1 MKPTPELVLN
11 QAFGKIAFE
20 MGPALPAGYGQ
31 GSAMLIGVQL
41 LLVAQEF
48 NRAAAVRA
56 TENAQMREFFA
67 SHGSKVESALS
78 AELRAAADSRDSDL
92 MVSTLEQANG
102 TLKKLLIRLQ
112 EAAEQTPNHELQGR
126 ILAMLQSWAA
136 ARQVFLP
143 AM

>member
-11 QAFGKIAFE
+11 QAFGRIAFE

-41 LLVAQEF
+41 LLVSQEF
-48 NRAAAVRA
+48 NRAAAVRV
-56 TENAQMREFFA
+56 TENDAMRDLFA
-67 SHGSKVESALS
+67 EYCGKVEPALRGD
-78 AELRAAADSRDSDL
+78 LRQAADSKDADIL
-92 MVSTLEQANG
+92 VSTLEKSNAE
-102 TLKKLLIRLQ
+102 LKKVLIRLQ
-112 EAAEQTPNHELQGR
+112 ETAENASDKVLEAR
-126 ILAMLQSWAA
+126 ILAMLQAWAA